1 MSVAPI
7 SPVSCLEPS
16 NAHGYRS
23 ACRRRFCPL
32 ELKRCCSALR
42 SSLSFSCGRAQ
53 VKASLSCTAEALKW
67 LWVLHGVIE
76 KTMLAQAKE
85 NITALI
91 DYFQEGVNTK
101 AHQDTTPRVSWR
113 ALWNMP
119 SLCQHSASL

>member
-1 MSVAPI
+1 M
-7 SPVSCLEPS
+7 
-16 NAHGYRS
+16 
-23 ACRRRFCPL
+23 
-32 ELKRCCSALR
+32 
-42 SSLSFSCGRAQ
+42 Q

-91 DYFQEGVNTK
+91 DYFQEGVNTN

-113 ALWNMP
+113 FSWTVPFHVNLLTSSQVS
-119 SLCQHSASL
+119 SLRGCTSQPP